1 MVELLSGNHA
11 IAEAVKLCN
20 VDFIAAYPIT
30 PQTPIYERLA
40 EMVSEGKISAQMMRA
55 ESEHSAMAA
64 CISASLAG
72 VRVFTASSS
81 QGIAYMHEMLHF
93 ASGCR
98 VPMVMAC
105 VNRAIA
111 APWAFG
117 SDQTDTLSQRDT
129 GWIQLYCEDG
139 QEALDTVIMA
149 YKVAESIFLPV
160 MVIIDG
166 FYTSHFVEPV
176 EIPQENKVSSYL
188 PKKNLPCRFE
198 ISNPAFLQ
206 NVVDSYQYTEFK
218 KRQFDDTLRAKELIV
233 KADKDFGKVFGRSYG
248 IVEGVQIEDAEIAFV
263 TTGSITSCARIAI
276 ENLRQKGV
284 KAGLLKIKLF
294 RPFPYEDV
302 AKKLRSLK
310 KVIVIDR
317 NVSLGKGGIFCDEL
331 KAALYNQNKKPKIYG
346 FIGGLCGE
354 DLPPHVLEEITYH
367 VLRTKEPKEFPEW
380 IHGMTF

>member
-1 MVELLSGNHA
+1 MAELLSGNHA
-11 IAEAVKLCN
+11 IAEAVRLSK
-20 VDFIAAYPIT
+20 VDFVAAYPIT
-30 PQTPIYERLA
+30 PQTPIYEKIA
-40 EMVSEGKISAQMMRA
+40 EMISEGKICGQMMRA

-98 VPMVMAC
+98 VPIVMAC
-105 VNRAIA
+105 VNRVVS

-117 SDQTDTLSQRDT
+117 TDQTDTLSQRDT

-149 YKVAESIFLPV
+149 YKVSETIFLPV

-166 FYTSHFVEPV
+166 FYTSHFIEPV
-176 EIPQENKVSSYL
+176 EIPEQTLIDQYL
-188 PKKNLPCRFE
+188 PKRNLPNRFDL
-198 ISNPAFLQ
+198 SNPAFLQ
-206 NVVDSYQYTEFK
+206 NVVDPPNYTRFK
-218 KRQFDDTLRAKELIV
+218 KRQFDDTLKARRLLIE
-233 KADKDFGKVFGRSYG
+233 ADKEFGELFGRSYG
-248 IVEGVQIEDAEIAFV
+248 VVEPLELADAEIGIV
-263 TTGSITSCARIAI
+263 TAGSMTSCARIAVRT
-276 ENLRQKGV
+276 LRSKGI

-294 RPFPYEDV
+294 RPFPYNEV
-302 AKKLRSLK
+302 ARYLRTLE

-317 NVSLGKGGIFCDEL
+317 NVSSGKGGIFCDEL
-331 KAALYNQNKKPKIYG
+331 KASMYNLKNRPEIYG

-354 DLPPHVLEEITYH
+354 DLPPEKFEKITLS
-367 VLRTKEPKEFPEW
+367 VLRAKKPWDVPKW
-380 IHGMTF
+380 IHRMRF